1 MGPPPGL
8 RKSKVRMIR
17 STPAVATMLER
28 YLFQS
33 CVKASDFSKAG
44 RLVMREDISWI
55 GIERIRWLDAEAGVR
70 RSKTR
75 RVESEETDE
84 MIDGECGEKAVL

>member
-1 MGPPPGL
+1 
-8 RKSKVRMIR
+8 
-17 STPAVATMLER
+17 MLER

-33 CVKASDFSKAG
+33 CVRASDFSKAG
-44 RLVMREDISWI
+44 RLDMIGVVVREGISWI

-75 RVESEETDE
+75 RVESEETE
-84 MIDGECGEKAVL
+84 ERIDGECGEKAVL